1 MKNRTPWGQIF
12 PQLNFANCIEKRISF
27 FPLKHRVFYFS
38 DSPHSEPG
46 TIDEVDHDNG
56 TEPHTSDDGKHRQQ
70 QQSWVRV
77 RRTMHAGKHR
87 ALNGIKLDWRL
98 SALVGDDACGLGYA
112 HQHSLQVFVTGCA
125 WTFPA
130 V

>member
-1 MKNRTPWGQIF
+1 MKSRTPWGQIF
-12 PQLNFANCIEKRISF
+12 PQLNFANCIENRVSF

-70 QQSWVRV
+70 QQRV
-77 RRTMHAGKHR
+77 GSVLEELCVQGSTVPLM
-87 ALNGIKLDWRL
+87 ALNWTG
-98 SALVGDDACGLGYA
+98 VP
-112 HQHSLQVFVTGCA
+112 QH
-125 WTFPA
+125 
-130 V
+130 